1 MTAIVLAA
9 GVGKRLHAASRGKP
23 KCLIEIGGRSLLA
36 GREST
41 VRRVILASATDG
53 TYIPRE
59 TPRPSTR

>member
-1 MTAIVLAA
+1 MIPGQV
-9 GVGKRLHAASRGKP
+9 RL
-23 KCLIEIGGRSLLA
+23 LRSLLD
-36 GREST
+36 GRESS